1 MSNIQ
6 EKKIAITKFLS
17 NTLISPQLLYPAS
30 YFQKFKVP
38 NQLVDIALA
47 ISTNKPCTV
56 LVATFNS
63 VTDCRSFL

>member
-17 NTLISPQLLYPAS
+17 NKLVSSQLLYLSS

-38 NQLVDIALA
+38 SQLVGMA
-47 ISTNKPCTV
+47 
-56 LVATFNS
+56 
-63 VTDCRSFL
+63 